1 MKLFENWGKTSI
13 QKEIER
19 QEKHEEAIQMFK
31 DQIANLEASRA
42 KYAEMAAKAELNGD
56 EDTYQLVCGSML
68 ELNDM
73 ISSVNQAYA
82 NYDIITTM
90 NAVGQ
95 AMVGAMNALGSMAD
109 NKANLPD
116 LRNIQKVNSKID
128 AYMSKVKVNNKTIS
142 AMMKRANPGSKTRT
156 PEELA
161 SIRPMI
167 DAARS
172 KIVLESTPRVPTG
185 GFDLGAEIESERQ
198 KLV

>member
-1 MKLFENWGKTSI
+1 MKLFENWGKSEV

-19 QEKHEEAIQMFK
+19 QEKHEEAIQTFQ

-56 EDTYQLVCGSML
+56 DATYQLVCSNML
-68 ELNDM
+68 ELNDL

-95 AMVGAMNALGSMAD
+95 SMVGAMNALGAMAD
-109 NKANLPD
+109 NKANLPNI
-116 LRNIQKVNSKID
+116 RNIEKVNAKID
-128 AYMSKVKVNNKTIS
+128 AYMKKVKVNNKTITQ
-142 AMMKRANPGSKTRT
+142 MMKRANPASKTRT

-172 KIVLESTPRVPTG
+172 KMVLESTPRIPTN

>member
-1 MKLFENWGKTSI
+1 MKLFENWGKSEV

-19 QEKHEEAIQMFK
+19 QEKHEEAIQTFQ

-56 EDTYQLVCGSML
+56 EATYQLVCSNML
-68 ELNDM
+68 ELNDL

-95 AMVGAMNALGSMAD
+95 SMVGAMNALGAMAD
-109 NKANLPD
+109 NKANLPNI
-116 LRNIQKVNSKID
+116 RNIEKVNAKID
-128 AYMSKVKVNNKTIS
+128 AYMKKVKVNNKTITQ
-142 AMMKRANPGSKTRT
+142 MMKRANPASKTRT

-172 KIVLESTPRVPTG
+172 KMVLESTPRIPTN

>member
-19 QEKHEEAIQMFK
+19 QEKHEEAIQTFQ

-56 EDTYQLVCGSML
+56 EATYQLVCSNML
-68 ELNDM
+68 ELNDL

-95 AMVGAMNALGSMAD
+95 SMVGAMNALGAMAD
-109 NKANLPD
+109 NKANLPNI
-116 LRNIQKVNSKID
+116 RNIEKVNAKID
-128 AYMSKVKVNNKTIS
+128 AYMKKVKVNNKTITQ
-142 AMMKRANPGSKTRT
+142 MMKRANPASKTRT

-172 KIVLESTPRVPTG
+172 KMVLESTPRIPTN